1 MSSQD
6 DDELMGPGTDLAFSF
21 GGIFILTTIILL
33 VQFWMASID
42 SHHWAQQFQEQK
54 KLSDRLTAENK
65 ELKARYSILEN
76 RLEARAEQNNNA
88 EKISALQELVEK
100 QSKQIQQDEN
110 ALRSA
115 QKSTRDSEE
124 RRQVAEAQLR
134 TALRKISELDATAT
148 QLTLALKN
156 ANDKPPL
163 LKVNDERGVSIFAQG
178 SAEPTPTLL
187 QWLNAVYP
195 VLIENGAKYGTN
207 VIEVTGH
214 TDELPVGQVMQERKI
229 STNRFSAF

>member
-148 QLTLALKN
+148 QLN
-156 ANDKPPL
+156 
-163 LKVNDERGVSIFAQG
+163 SC
-178 SAEPTPTLL
+178 
-187 QWLNAVYP
+187 
-195 VLIENGAKYGTN
+195 IEECK
-207 VIEVTGH
+207 
-214 TDELPVGQVMQERKI
+214 
-229 STNRFSAF
+229 